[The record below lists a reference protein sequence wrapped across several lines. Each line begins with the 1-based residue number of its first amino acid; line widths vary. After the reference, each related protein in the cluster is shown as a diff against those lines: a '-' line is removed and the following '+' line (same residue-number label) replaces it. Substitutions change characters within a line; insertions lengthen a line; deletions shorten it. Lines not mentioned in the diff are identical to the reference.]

1 MIKYLL
7 YNQYNE
13 KQIQSNSLTQS
24 YEEINK
30 NIEDISNR
38 IIHLQGEIKSITIKS
53 IELQSKEKELND
65 NYIKVYIHRFVYI

>member
-13 KQIQSNSLTQS
+13 KQIQSNSLTQN

>member
-53 IELQSKEKELND
+53 IEFQSKEKELND